1 MRETKNRTFKFGGLK
16 EMEKAKTNDIKFIY
30 AAQAVRK
37 VVRAMPEGFIF
48 SGYDLK
54 KLCVKEVPQLK
65 NMYVETFLREMRAH
79 CKDAYICENR
89 RQSLYSKI
97 GKAE

>member
-1 MRETKNRTFKFGGLK
+1 
-16 EMEKAKTNDIKFIY
+16 MEKAKTNDIKLIY
-30 AAQAVRK
+30 AAQTVRK
-37 VVRAMPEGFIF
+37 VIRAMPEGTLFN
-48 SGYDLK
+48 GWELK
-54 KLCVKEVPQLK
+54 KLCVKEQPLLK
-65 NMYVETFLREMRAH
+65 NMYVETFLREMREY

>member
-1 MRETKNRTFKFGGLK
+1 
-16 EMEKAKTNDIKFIY
+16 MEKAKTDDIKLIY
-30 AAQAVRK
+30 AAQTVRK
-37 VVRAMPEGFIF
+37 VIREMPEGKLFN
-48 SGYDLK
+48 GWELK
-54 KLCVKEVPQLK
+54 KLCVKERPQLK
-65 NMYVETFLREMRAH
+65 NMYVETFLREMRLH